1 MGARRYSTEQIIV
14 KLREAEIET
23 WSEPLVRT
31 KESESRLGYAA
42 SGLHQQTRHEAHG
55 ARFARL
61 LGLDEE

>member
-31 KESESRLGYAA
+31 NEHESRLLAGSLLDVNTPESESKKSR
-42 SGLHQQTRHEAHG
+42 SDPSH
-55 ARFARL
+55 
-61 LGLDEE
+61 

>member
-31 KESESRLGYAA
+31 KESESR
-42 SGLHQQTRHEAHG
+42 
-55 ARFARL
+55 RL
-61 LGLDEE
+61 FGSPVCTSQRAMKPTAPAL